1 MGNIYLNLV
10 LRTQAIDYKE
20 KHMQWAASS
29 SEDVSASVAARER
42 WMEAGIGEG
51 AGGGGEAEA
60 GAGGGAGAAG
70 RVRVIPRAWGMSQMR
85 DRAGGRPG
93 MTAVMMAI
101 TGSHHV
107 WSRQGVR
114 LPGYITTR

>member
-1 MGNIYLNLV
+1 MCLPP
-10 LRTQAIDYKE
+10 
-20 KHMQWAASS
+20 
-29 SEDVSASVAARER
+29 VAARER